1 MEESEG
7 VQFEEVNNWLII
19 LKSNIMR
26 ELLQSLPQELIL
38 LFFEDVGDVELLQFL
53 IREVYEEL
61 LQRVNPQD
69 LKTKD
74 VQQTDAL
81 PKGFVSLIQIHL
93 LQLDFLVQ
101 LTNDEE
107 KCLFVEILS
116 EGVLKSNRLIKP

>member
-74 VQQTDAL
+74 VKQTYDA
-81 PKGFVSLIQIHL
+81 K
-93 LQLDFLVQ
+93 
-101 LTNDEE
+101 
-107 KCLFVEILS
+107 
-116 EGVLKSNRLIKP
+116 